1 MYEELEVIR
10 NSAETILDEI
20 AVLDEVLKELNEYEK
35 NCDNGNSSRS

>member
-20 AVLDEVLKELNEYEK
+20 AILDEVLKELNRNEK
-35 NCDNGNSSRS
+35 NCDNGNSSSS